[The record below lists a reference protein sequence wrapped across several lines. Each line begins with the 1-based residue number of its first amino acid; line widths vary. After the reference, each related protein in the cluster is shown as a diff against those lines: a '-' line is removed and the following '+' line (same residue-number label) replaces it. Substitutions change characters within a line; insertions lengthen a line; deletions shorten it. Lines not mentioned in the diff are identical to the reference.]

1 MRWVVVAVAFLVV
14 FGVFTTV
21 FAAAANKSEV
31 RVLPKWL
38 WVLICALV
46 PFFGGLL
53 YLMVGRPL
61 GKSPDSGRPGR
72 AERGKR
78 VVAPDDDPNFLK
90 DLGKRLKSEGDKSQK
105 DEGKATESE
114 KDADTDDSGDAQPPS
129 KG

>member
-38 WVLICALV
+38 WVLICALL

-61 GKSPDSGRPGR
+61 GKSPNAKPGR
-72 AERGKR
+72 TERGKR
-78 VVAPDDDPNFLK
+78 VVAPDDDPKFLK
-90 DLGKRLKSEGDKSQK
+90 DLGKRLKSEREKPKS
-105 DEGKATESE
+105 DESKPPES
-114 KDADTDDSGDAQPPS
+114 DQDSDSDESGEDNPPS